1 MIRRLGVIGDLHAED
16 RRLDCVLDWLAGAGV
31 DAIICTG
38 DIADGRGCVDLSCR
52 LLSEAQVACVAGNH
66 DRWLLEDRVRHVA
79 DAHRRHDLSEVSVDY
94 LRALPRT
101 LTVPTTAGPL
111 LLCHGVGNNDLGK
124 IWPGTARSA
133 VERSAELDALLAAG
147 THRFLVNGHLHYRVL
162 IDFPDL
168 LVVNAGTLKGD
179 YAGFS
184 IMDFEGDAIAAFGF
198 GASDRPT
205 KLVEHSLRAAP
216 ERRVWRDTQAFDGT
230 WQPLTL
236 YG

>member
-1 MIRRLGVIGDLHAED
+1 MIRRIGVIGDLHAED
-16 RRLDCVLDWLAGAGV
+16 RRLGRVLEWLAGAGV
-31 DAIICTG
+31 DTIICTG

-79 DAHRRHDLSEVSVDY
+79 DAHLRRNLSERSLAY
-94 LRALPRT
+94 LATLPRT
-101 LTVPTTAGPL
+101 QTLETTAGSL
-111 LLCHGVGNNDLGK
+111 LLCHGVGSNDLGK

-133 VERSAELDALLAAG
+133 IERSSELDALLAAG
-147 THRFLVNGHLHYRVL
+147 SHRFLVNGHLHYRVL
-162 IDFPDL
+162 IDFPEL
-168 LVVNAGTLKGD
+168 LLVNAGTLKGQ

-184 IMDFEGDAIAAFGF
+184 VMDFESDAISAFGF
-198 GASDRPT
+198 DADDRPL
-205 KLVEHSLRAAP
+205 KLIEHSLSASA

-230 WQPLTL
+230 WQPLAL